1 MSSADDAWTAG
12 TAAWPELVVARD
24 AFDSHV
30 ARLDPV
36 AVSRFGADLYLAVAT
51 LAGSTAAQA
60 AFERELVGA
69 GRPAIAAIDASP
81 AFVDEA
87 LQKLRAQLL
96 VGDGTPRLA
105 SYAARGPLRAWIGI
119 AAARTA
125 LMLRRSQSRAKEV
138 PTDDDWSGAV
148 IGISTDNPEL
158 ELLKRQYRD
167 AFAAAFRDGIAAL
180 DARSRALLKM
190 SLVEGLSIDEVGAVY
205 TVHRATAARWI
216 HKASDELHTAVR
228 TRLIERLQLTP
239 SQLDQLTA
247 LVRSQLD
254 VSLSQLGLPE
264 AEQ

>member
-1 MSSADDAWTAG
+1 MSSTDDAWQAG
-12 TAAWPELVVARD
+12 TTAWPDVVVARD
-24 AFDSHV
+24 RFDSHV
-30 ARLDPV
+30 AALDPA
-36 AVSRFGADLYLAVAT
+36 AVTRFAADLYLVCGC
-51 LAGSTAAQA
+51 LAGDAGAQT
-60 AFERELVGA
+60 AFERELVA
-69 GRPAIAAIDASP
+69 AAKPPIASIDASP

-96 VGDGTPRLA
+96 VGDGTPKLA
-105 SYAARGPLRAWIGI
+105 SYAARGPLRAWLGI

-125 LMLRRSQSRAKEV
+125 LMQRRSQQRQREV
-138 PTDDDWSGAV
+138 PADDDWSGAV

-158 ELLKRQYRD
+158 ELLKRQYKE

-190 SLVEGLSIDEVGAVY
+190 SLVDGLSIDEIGAVY

-216 HKASDELHTAVR
+216 HKASDDLHTQVR

-254 VSLSQLGLPE
+254 VSLSQLGL
-264 AEQ
+264 AE